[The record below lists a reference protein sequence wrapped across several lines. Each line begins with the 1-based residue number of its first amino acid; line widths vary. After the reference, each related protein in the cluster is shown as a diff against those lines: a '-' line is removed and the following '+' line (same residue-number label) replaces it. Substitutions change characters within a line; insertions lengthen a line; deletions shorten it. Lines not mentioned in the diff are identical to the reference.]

1 MPVSKTW
8 NTCNFD
14 CLQIFNIQNNWI
26 IDINS
31 WMVISLFL
39 QIIWLY
45 ALKTA
50 KSICPLTLFWLIP
63 SDWSHLVNG
72 QHLSLKNRLNLN
84 SFEFTEFLSSRNTY
98 SYKPLWGVKYFLF
111 CLSFF
116 FSFVFVLEHSDC
128 FLLWKKLLYL
138 NIRLLM

>member
-1 MPVSKTW
+1 MTTVSIWFTLTQILKNINIEIKKKKDLPVSKTW

-39 QIIWLY
+39 PIIWLY

-84 SFEFTEFLSSRNTY
+84 SFEFIEFLSSRNTY
-98 SYKPLWGVKYFLF
+98 SYQPLWGVIFYFV
-111 CLSFF
+111 SF
-116 FSFVFVLEHSDC
+116 
-128 FLLWKKLLYL
+128 
-138 NIRLLM
+138 